1 MCSGVADKQDW
12 RSGQHSSVD
21 STFIQARAGHRIFV
35 CKDAS
40 DETGCGGSVKGQTC
54 GDATHES
61 TTDQIARATAS
72 EKQAASFASW
82 NTH

>member
-21 STFIQARAGHRIFV
+21 STFIKARADHRIFV
-35 CKDAS
+35 CKDAC
-40 DETGCGGSVKGQTC
+40 DETGGSVKGETC
-54 GDATHES
+54 GNATHES
-61 TTDQIARATAS
+61 TTDQNARATAS
-72 EKQAASFASW
+72 EKQAASFASR